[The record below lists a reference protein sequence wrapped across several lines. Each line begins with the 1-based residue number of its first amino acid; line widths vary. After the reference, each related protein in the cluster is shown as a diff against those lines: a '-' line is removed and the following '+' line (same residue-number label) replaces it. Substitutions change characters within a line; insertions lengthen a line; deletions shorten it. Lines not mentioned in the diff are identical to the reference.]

1 MAQSV
6 AHCLGKDLIIGLT
19 HIINSNLTTIYR
31 LFCNFQTIYRPHLE
45 LVSKLVSKFQKNWQ
59 NYACMAQQ
67 VAHSLGKAE
76 VTGSSPVISSIV
88 NFADMVKFFYF
99 LSSDRSLRLTQGECR
114 SGIKEQ

>member
-6 AHCLGKDLIIGLT
+6 ERHLGKDLIIGLT

-31 LFCNFQTIYRPHLE
+31 LFCNFQTIYRPPLK

-76 VTGSSPVISSIV
+76 VVSSSLIASSIEYKSREKSLLFLLI
-88 NFADMVKFFYF
+88 NFKHINTFYPIF
-99 LSSDRSLRLTQGECR
+99 
-114 SGIKEQ
+114 

>member
-6 AHCLGKDLIIGLT
+6 ERHLGKDLIIGLT

-31 LFCNFQTIYRPHLE
+31 LFCNFQTIYRPPLE

-76 VTGSSPVISSIV
+76 VVSSNLIASSIEYKSREKSLLFLLI
-88 NFADMVKFFYF
+88 NFNHINTFYPIF
-99 LSSDRSLRLTQGECR
+99 
-114 SGIKEQ
+114 